1 MKKSNITFIGGG
13 NMAGA
18 IIGGLIR
25 RDFDAKRLCAIEV
38 IPEVREKLAQR
49 FGISSFAS
57 ADELPRVGD
66 IVVLAVKP
74 QQMRIALKSLTS
86 LTPKLNRQVVLSIAA
101 GIRIAD
107 VSRWLG
113 GYERIIR
120 CMPNT
125 PALIGAGISAAY
137 AAPAVTRDER
147 DAAEEVLQ
155 AVGKVVWVENE
166 NLLDAVT
173 AVSGS
178 GPAYVFYFIEAL
190 RDAAKELGLSDA
202 TANTLAIETFA
213 GAAKLA
219 AHEHDDVT
227 ILRKRVTSQ
236 GGTTEAA
243 LESMSQDHVKEAII
257 KAIKAANERSRELG
271 TELGKD

>member
-1 MKKSNITFIGGG
+1 MKTSNITFIGGG
-13 NMAGA
+13 NMASA
-18 IIGGLIR
+18 IMGGLIR
-25 RDFDAKRLCAIEV
+25 QEFETKRLCVVEV
-38 IPEVREKLAQR
+38 ISELRQQLSRR
-49 FGISSFAS
+49 FGIRSFAS
-57 ADELPRVGD
+57 VDELPLVGE

-74 QQMRIALKSLTS
+74 QQMRIALKSLT
-86 LTPKLNRQVVLSIAA
+86 PKLHRQVVLSVAA
-101 GIRIAD
+101 GIKIAD
-107 VSRWLG
+107 LSRWLG

-137 AAPAVTRDER
+137 AAPAVVHDECE
-147 DAAEEVLQ
+147 ATEEVLK

-166 NLLDAVT
+166 TLLDAVT

-202 TANTLAIETFA
+202 AANTLAIETFA

-219 AHEHDDVT
+219 AQDGDDVA
-227 ILRKRVTSQ
+227 ILRERVTSQ

-243 LESMSQDHVKEAII
+243 LKSMAQDHVKEAII
-257 KAIKAANERSRELG
+257 RGVKAANERSRELG
-271 TELGKD
+271 VELGKD

>member
-13 NMAGA
+13 NMASA

-25 RDFDAKRLCAIEV
+25 RDFDAKLLCAIEI
-38 IPEVREKLAQR
+38 IPEVRAQLSQR
-49 FGISSFAS
+49 FGIGSFAS
-57 ADELPRVGD
+57 ADELPRIGD

-74 QQMRIALKSLTS
+74 QQMRIALKSLT
-86 LTPKLNRQVVLSIAA
+86 PKLHHQVVLSIAA

-107 VSRWLG
+107 LSRWLG

-137 AAPAVTRDER
+137 AAPAITRDER

-155 AVGKVVWVENE
+155 TVGKVVWVENE

-243 LESMSQDHVKEAII
+243 LKSMSQDHVKEAII
-257 KAIKAANERSRELG
+257 KAIRAANERSRELG
-271 TELGKD
+271 AELGKD